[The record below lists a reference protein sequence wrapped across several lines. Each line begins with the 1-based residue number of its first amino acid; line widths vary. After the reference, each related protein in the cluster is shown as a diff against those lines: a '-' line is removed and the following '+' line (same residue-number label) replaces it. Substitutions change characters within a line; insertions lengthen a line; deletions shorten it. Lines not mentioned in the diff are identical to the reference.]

1 MIKSFRCKETEKLFL
16 GRFSTKLPQAIQ
28 RSAVIKLKMLN
39 AASILETLRVP
50 PANNLEALHH
60 YREGSTASGS
70 ISSGASALFGKA
82 VMRMTSRS
90 SITINEVTP

>member
-28 RSAVIKLKMLN
+28 RSAAIKLKMLN
-39 AASILETLRVP
+39 AASIFETLRVP

-60 YREGSTASGS
+60 DREGQYSIRINQQWRICFVWEGS
-70 ISSGASALFGKA
+70 DAYDVEI
-82 VMRMTSRS
+82 VDYH
-90 SITINEVTP
+90 